1 MAPTVQ
7 FPDTEWVPEWLMEL
21 PVLLVALVLLVGF
34 VVGYLLGRLSRGV
47 LEAAGVPES
56 VEGTAFERTAQSLG
70 TSTVSIVSRM
80 LSWFVYGVTVLT
92 AIYAF
97 RPADTD
103 WFWQR
108 IVAFVPHVFVAVL
121 VVVVGFVAAD
131 KAELLVTE
139 RLRGVKLPEISI
151 VGRIVKYSV
160 IFVAFL
166 IALSQIG
173 VATTPLLVLL
183 AVYVLGVVILAA
195 VATKDL
201 LASGAAGIYLLLYE
215 PYGIGDN
222 VVIGDREGV
231 VQEVGVLVTHL
242 ENDGAEYV
250 VPNSEVFDHG
260 VKRERD

>member
-1 MAPTVQ
+1 MALSAQLPE
-7 FPDTEWVPEWLMEL
+7 TEQIPEWLL
-21 PVLLVALVLLVGF
+21 DWPILLISVIVLVGV
-34 VVGYLLGRLSRGV
+34 VVGYLLGRGSRSV

-103 WFWQR
+103 WIWQR
-108 IVAFVPHVFVAVL
+108 IVVFVPHVFVAVF

-131 KAELLVTE
+131 KAELIVSE
-139 RLRGVKLPEISI
+139 RLRGVKLPEVSLIPR
-151 VGRIVKYSV
+151 VVKYTV
-160 IFVAFL
+160 IYVAFL
-166 IALSQIG
+166 IALGQIG
-173 VATTPLLVLL
+173 VATTALLVLL
-183 AVYVLGVVILAA
+183 GIYVLGAVIVAV

-201 LASGAAGIYLLLYE
+201 LSSAAAGIYLLLRE
-215 PYGIGDN
+215 PYGIGDR
-222 VVIGDREGV
+222 VTIGEREGV

-242 ENDGAEYV
+242 EDDDAEYV

-260 VKRERD
+260 IRRERN

>member
-1 MAPTVQ
+1 MRLDVHVPWT
-7 FPDTEWVPEWLMEL
+7 DRIPEWLMEL
-21 PVLLVALVLLVGF
+21 PVLLVSLVLVVGF
-34 VVGYLLGRLSRGV
+34 VVGYVLGRLSRGV

-103 WFWQR
+103 WIWQR

-121 VVVVGFVAAD
+121 VVVVGFVVAD
-131 KAELLVTE
+131 KAELLVSE
-139 RLRGVKLPEISI
+139 RLRGVKLPEVSF
-151 VGRIVKYSV
+151 VARIVKYSV

-166 IALSQIG
+166 IALGQVG

-183 AVYVLGVVILAA
+183 AVYVLGVVVLAA

-201 LASGAAGIYLLLYE
+201 LSSAAAGIYLLLRE
-215 PYGIGDN
+215 PYGIGDQ
-222 VVIGDREGV
+222 VVIGDRAGI

-242 ENDGAEYV
+242 EDDGAEYV
-250 VPNSEVFDHG
+250 VPNSKVFEHG
-260 VKRERD
+260 VRRERD